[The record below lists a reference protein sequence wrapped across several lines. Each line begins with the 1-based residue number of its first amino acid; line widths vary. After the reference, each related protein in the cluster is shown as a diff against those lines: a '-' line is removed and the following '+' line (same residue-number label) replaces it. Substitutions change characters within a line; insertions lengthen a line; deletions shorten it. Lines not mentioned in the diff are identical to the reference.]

1 MDTEISG
8 VTGKRNNDKK
18 TKGFNL
24 HDVEFFGRCNAI
36 YGCRRLSISHRM
48 MSSYSVIVCNTH
60 AFPKVF
66 RVIFL
71 HMCLPQCLN

>member
-36 YGCRRLSISHRM
+36 YGCRRL
-48 MSSYSVIVCNTH
+48 Y
-60 AFPKVF
+60 
-66 RVIFL
+66 
-71 HMCLPQCLN
+71 